1 MTWKFWKWHFCR
13 CVTQSDDTGCW
24 GECIV
29 CHKRFGFVSRAD
41 LRAYADKEID
51 RVLETV
57 MGVERQIP
65 SDLAE
70 RYHYLLSVRHGH
82 KDHVYPP
89 TFNFEIALI
98 ERIGDHAAEVAEL
111 KVSLK
116 EMTEI
121 AEHCAPVP
129 GHEGSCGPESMCDA
143 QCMDAAHCG
152 QAIRKAQRLFERTD
166 QQLQPT
172 QDMLPNSNR
181 QGTPHEHA
189 HERTLAC
196 SAPPKCQRR
205 GWLPQVRARW
215 KKWRRK

>member
-1 MTWKFWKWHFCR
+1 M
-13 CVTQSDDTGCW
+13 
-24 GECIV
+24 

-98 ERIGDHAAEVAEL
+98 ERIADLAAEVERLTDALNLANNERL
-111 KVSLK
+111 ALRTKTSQIDSLRGQIQQ
-116 EMTEI
+116 ESRRLDFLI
-121 AEHCAPVP
+121 DWLGFHDDL
-129 GHEGSCGPESMCDA
+129 EGSGIRDWEDNDDA
-143 QCMDAAHCG
+143 
-152 QAIRKAQRLFERTD
+152 RKAIDEALGTD
-166 QQLQPT
+166 QQLQPKGE
-172 QDMLPNSNR
+172 PR
-181 QGTPHEHA
+181 
-189 HERTLAC
+189 
-196 SAPPKCQRR
+196 
-205 GWLPQVRARW
+205 
-215 KKWRRK
+215 

>member
-1 MTWKFWKWHFCR
+1 VTWKFWKWHFCR

-98 ERIGDHAAEVAEL
+98 ERIADLAAEVERLTDALNLANNERL
-111 KVSLK
+111 ALRTKTSQIDSLRGQ
-116 EMTEI
+116 I
-121 AEHCAPVP
+121 QQ
-129 GHEGSCGPESMCDA
+129 ESRRLDFLIDWLSQEWLDRDTREKGNA
-143 QCMDAAHCG
+143 Q
-152 QAIRKAQRLFERTD
+152 
-166 QQLQPT
+166 
-172 QDMLPNSNR
+172 
-181 QGTPHEHA
+181 
-189 HERTLAC
+189 
-196 SAPPKCQRR
+196 
-205 GWLPQVRARW
+205 
-215 KKWRRK
+215 